1 MSIFFLLRLK
11 TFHIDLKILLC
22 YSLIMGDEKMTVNE
36 RIKIIRTENNL
47 TLEKFGERIGVTKST
62 ISNIENGNR
71 NATEHMIKS
80 ICREF
85 NVNYD
90 WLKDGKGEMFD
101 AVPETL
107 VDELAQEFQLDDLDK
122 RIILGYLR
130 LSEADRGAIK
140 RYVQNILENK

>member
-1 MSIFFLLRLK
+1 MKDRVKIVRQSL
-11 TFHIDLKILLC
+11 DL
-22 YSLIMGDEKMTVNE
+22 SQEA
-36 RIKIIRTENNL
+36 
-47 TLEKFGERIGVTKST
+47 FGRALGVTKT
-62 ISNIENGNR
+62 AICGIEAGR
-71 NATEHMIKS
+71 RGLTEQMAKS

-130 LSEADRGAIK
+130 LSESDRSAIK

>member
-1 MSIFFLLRLK
+1 MNNRVK
-11 TFHIDLKILLC
+11 QVRK
-22 YSLIMGDEKMTVNE
+22 SLGISQEA
-36 RIKIIRTENNL
+36 
-47 TLEKFGERIGVTKST
+47 FGKELGVTKT
-62 ISNIENGNR
+62 AICGIEAGR
-71 NATEHMIKS
+71 RGLTEQMAVS

-90 WLKDGKGEMFD
+90 WLKDGTGEMFD

-130 LSEADRGAIK
+130 LSEADRAPIK
-140 RYVQNILENK
+140 RYIQGLLE

>member
-1 MSIFFLLRLK
+1 LNDRMK
-11 TFHIDLKILLC
+11 
-22 YSLIMGDEKMTVNE
+22 E
-36 RIKIIRTENNL
+36 IRKALGISQKE
-47 TLEKFGERIGVTKST
+47 FGTKLGVTDAA
-62 ISNIENGNR
+62 ICAIEAGRR
-71 NATEHMIKS
+71 NVTEQMVKS

-90 WLKDGKGEMFD
+90 WLKEGIGEMFD

-107 VDELAQEFQLDDLDK
+107 VDELALEFQLDDLDK
-122 RIILGYLR
+122 RIIFGYLR

>member
-1 MSIFFLLRLK
+1 MQDRVK
-11 TFHIDLKILLC
+11 TVRQSLDL
-22 YSLIMGDEKMTVNE
+22 SQEA
-36 RIKIIRTENNL
+36 
-47 TLEKFGERIGVTKST
+47 FGRALGVTKT
-62 ISNIENGNR
+62 AICGIETGR
-71 NATEHMIKS
+71 RGLTEQMAKS

>member
-1 MSIFFLLRLK
+1 MNDRMK
-11 TFHIDLKILLC
+11 
-22 YSLIMGDEKMTVNE
+22 E
-36 RIKIIRTENNL
+36 IRKALGISQKE
-47 TLEKFGERIGVTKST
+47 FGAKLGVTDAA
-62 ISNIENGNR
+62 ICAIEAGR
-71 NATEHMIKS
+71 RGLTEQMVKS

-90 WLKDGKGEMFD
+90 WLKEGTGEMFD

-140 RYVQNILENK
+140 RYVQNISENK

>member
-1 MSIFFLLRLK
+1 MQDRVK
-11 TFHIDLKILLC
+11 TVRQ
-22 YSLIMGDEKMTVNE
+22 SL
-36 RIKIIRTENNL
+36 NL
-47 TLEKFGERIGVTKST
+47 SQEAFGKALGVTKT
-62 ISNIENGNR
+62 AICGIEAGR
-71 NATEHMIKS
+71 RGLTEQMVKS

-90 WLKDGKGEMFD
+90 WLKEGIGEIFA